1 MTNTSPLEV
10 KYKWY
15 FLRRPPV
22 RRQDPE
28 QCDEG
33 VDMQSECETDS
44 LAEGDS
50 SGESQE
56 EDEEMEGGEEGEEEN
71 EEGEEEEEE
80 EGEEGEEEEEEDTEG
95 GQVLEMQGEEESCS
109 HDPEDSL
116 EKEDI
121 QGSQS
126 GLQPSGGN
134 AMAEGTIEGEY
145 LEPPTD
151 TINQQEAAAAIV
163 IPTTTASVSDTS
175 GSTAGLAARG
185 ERKEKQPWELVDDP
199 FKLVRIE
206 QVMTHH
212 WVKFNS

>member
-1 MTNTSPLEV
+1 
-10 KYKWY
+10 
-15 FLRRPPV
+15 
-22 RRQDPE
+22 
-28 QCDEG
+28 
-33 VDMQSECETDS
+33 MQSECETDS
-44 LAEGDS
+44 LTEGDS

-56 EDEEMEGGEEGEEEN
+56 EDKREVEGGEGGEEEDEEGEEER

-80 EGEEGEEEEEEDTEG
+80 LTEG
-95 GQVLEMQGEEESCS
+95 GQQGEEESFS

-116 EKEDI
+116 EKEDV

-134 AMAEGTIEGEY
+134 TMAEGTIEGEY

-175 GSTAGLAARG
+175 GSTAGLAARS

-206 QVMTHH
+206 QVMTHQL
-212 WVKFNS
+212 VKFNS